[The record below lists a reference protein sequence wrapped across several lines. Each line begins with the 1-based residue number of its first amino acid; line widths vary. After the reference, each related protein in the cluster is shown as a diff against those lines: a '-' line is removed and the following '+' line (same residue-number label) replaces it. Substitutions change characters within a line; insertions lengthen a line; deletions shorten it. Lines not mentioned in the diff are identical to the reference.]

1 MEQDIDKG
9 IFDLDVRHFIYADFA
24 DTARSPSA
32 IEAAKHFKC
41 SLFAVHTL
49 KPENDGI
56 LLVL

>member
-9 IFDLDVRHFIYADFA
+9 IFDLDVRHFIYAAFA